1 MELWIGGLIVLAISG
16 FIIYSMRDEDNNGWD
31 N

>member
-1 MELWIGGLIVLAISG
+1 MKIWVAGLIILAIAG